1 MLSTAQLI
9 DKYYLKNKL
18 PHIWCAGCGDGA
30 ITAAMVRAIDELG
43 LDQDKVSMV
52 NGIGCSGRTG
62 AYLDFDVIKG
72 THGRALGFATGLKL
86 FRPEL
91 TVISVAGDGDTG
103 AIGGN
108 HFIHA
113 ARRNIDIT
121 CVVINNRIYGMTG
134 GQSSPTTPFGDRAS
148 TAPYGT
154 TEHPFDLCKLATA
167 AGATYVAR
175 STAYHIRQLQR
186 IFQKAIAHK
195 GFSMVEV
202 ISQCPIYYG
211 RYNEAS
217 SPAEML
223 RWQKDS
229 SVSVTA
235 AASMTPEQLAG
246 KIVIG
251 EFVSREDPEYV
262 EEYMKLVAQQQQREV
277 KS

>member
-9 DKYYLKNKL
+9 DKYYLKDKL

-30 ITAAMVRAIDELG
+30 ITAALVRAIDEL
-43 LDQDKVSMV
+43 DIDRDKISMV
-52 NGIGCSGRTG
+52 NGIGCSGRVG
-62 AYLDFDVIKG
+62 AYLDFDVLKG
-72 THGRALGFATGLKL
+72 THGRAIGFATGLKL
-86 FRPEL
+86 YKPEL
-91 TVISVAGDGDTG
+91 TVISIAGDGDTG

-108 HFIHA
+108 HLIHA

-121 CVVINNRIYGMTG
+121 AIVINNRIYGMTG

-154 TEHPFDLCKLATA
+154 TERPFDLCRLAEA

-175 STAYHIRQLQR
+175 GTVYHIRQLQR
-186 IFQKAIAHK
+186 IFKNAILHK
-195 GFSMVEV
+195 GFSLVEV

-211 RYNEAS
+211 RYNEAT
-217 SPAEML
+217 SPAAML
-223 RWQKDS
+223 RWQKEN

-235 AASMTPEQLAG
+235 AAKMSPEELAG

-251 EFVSREDPEYV
+251 ELVNKQEPEYV
-262 EEYMKLVAQQQQREV
+262 EEYMKMVAQRQQEV
-277 KS
+277 RS